1 MTLAASLPALF
12 SDEHGPALVAV
23 LLTPPVLA
31 AVLFAAAFLAQHG
44 SRLAALWLMALGSV
58 QPVVRLVA
66 LLLVLDATLHAGLV
80 PAHAGHAALLAVLF
94 GLDALALLLVAIW
107 TTVAE
112 GWEPVALAL
121 LVANLVAY
129 ALFVDTGREA
139 ADVVG
144 LGCKLLELFAIALI
158 VAQTIRWTDAR
169 VSPAATSRFR

>member
-1 MTLAASLPALF
+1 M
-12 SDEHGPALVAV
+12 
-23 LLTPPVLA
+23 
-31 AVLFAAAFLAQHG
+31 
-44 SRLAALWLMALGSV
+44 
-58 QPVVRLVA
+58 
-66 LLLVLDATLHAGLV
+66 
-80 PAHAGHAALLAVLF
+80 
-94 GLDALALLLVAIW
+94 AIW

-139 ADVVG
+139 ADAVG